1 MARRFKEAR
10 QMHKLTIADAAERLG
25 VSSAALSTWESGKKS
40 PTLDNLIGMA
50 ELYGVTTDYLL
61 GRSNEPHGNS
71 GTQALAPEE
80 LRIRNGM
87 PVWSERHGWLLVDA
101 TASCLLR
108 SDGTRLPLLDAGE
121 LFVAEPAYAAAPL
134 PQRSALRRD
143 ELKPGTSVWVEPIS
157 PDAGLRDE
165 LRGWYRIYDTFAE
178 NDVGH
183 RFPLSSYT
191 ARWLAFAEEG

>member
-1 MARRFKEAR
+1 MARKFKEAR
-10 QMHKLTIADAAERLG
+10 QMHKLTIAEAAERLG

-61 GRSNEPHGNS
+61 GRTNEPHGNS
-71 GTQALAPEE
+71 GTRALSPEE

-87 PVWSERHGWLLVDA
+87 PVWSERHGWLLVDVA
-101 TASCLLR
+101 ASCLLR

-121 LFVAEPAYAAAPL
+121 LFIAEPAYAAAPL
-134 PQRSALRRD
+134 PQRSVLRRE
-143 ELKPGTSVWVEPIS
+143 ELKPGISVWVEPIS

-165 LRGWYRIYDTFAE
+165 LRGRYRIYDTFAE

>member
-1 MARRFKEAR
+1 MARKFKEAR
-10 QMHKLTIADAAERLG
+10 QMHKLTIAEAAERLG

-71 GTQALAPEE
+71 GTRALAPEE

-101 TASCLLR
+101 ATSCLLR
-108 SDGTRLPLLDAGE
+108 SDGAKLPLLDAGE
-121 LFVAEPAYAAAPL
+121 LFVVAPAYAEASL
-134 PQRSALRRD
+134 PQRSVLRRD
-143 ELKPGTSVWVEPIS
+143 ELKSGISVWVEPIS
-157 PDAGLRDE
+157 TDAGLRNE
-165 LRGWYRIYDTFAE
+165 LRGWYRICDTFAE
-178 NDVGH
+178 NDVGN
-183 RFPLSSYT
+183 RFALSSYT
-191 ARWLAFAEEG
+191 AKWLAFEGE